1 MPSVRSVGVPTDI
14 YYDLLTAILD
24 STLEAV
30 QAKYGMV
37 SLTSAENGSL
47 QSYASYGLL
56 PKQRTGVSAARWV
69 VAHGEALALE
79 TQEQALLVPDLI
91 ISKSEALPLVCVP
104 IQVNGKTVGV
114 LQSNFPLAT
123 HQEELLGKRH
133 FLKLAADLIGYVIE
147 NATLRRKLQEMKEIV
162 RNANNISLEIQEGER
177 ERIILEVHDGI
188 AQTLASAFQHL
199 QTVDNIGSFREE
211 DSRQFFVRALGLI
224 RQAIQE
230 TREVINSITPATLDT
245 LGLVTIVRQELK
257 QFEKETECRV
267 KFQVATW
274 TNLPRHMEFTIYRI
288 IHEAVNNVR
297 KHAQSPKLEV
307 ELRQEPE
314 RLVIRVEDWGIG
326 FVPDQEEPSPSN
338 RSMGLL
344 SMRRRAEFLGGTLK
358 INASLGKGTEIM
370 VDIPWLSEEG

>member
-1 MPSVRSVGVPTDI
+1 
-14 YYDLLTAILD
+14 
-24 STLEAV
+24 
-30 QAKYGMV
+30 
-37 SLTSAENGSL
+37 
-47 QSYASYGLL
+47 
-56 PKQRTGVSAARWV
+56 
-69 VAHGEALALE
+69 
-79 TQEQALLVPDLI
+79 
-91 ISKSEALPLVCVP
+91 
-104 IQVNGKTVGV
+104 
-114 LQSNFPLAT
+114 
-123 HQEELLGKRH
+123 
-133 FLKLAADLIGYVIE
+133 
-147 NATLRRKLQEMKEIV
+147 MKEIV

-199 QTVDNIGSFREE
+199 QTVDNMGGFREE

-230 TREVINSITPATLDT
+230 TRGVINSITPATLDT
-245 LGLVTIVRQELK
+245 LGLVTTVRQELK
-257 QFEKETECRV
+257 QLEKETECRV

-326 FVPDQEEPSPSN
+326 FVPDKEEPSPAN

-358 INASLGKGTEIM
+358 VNASLGKGTEIM